1 MKFRRIDRRMTENYI
16 FRKFRCGL
24 SKKDTAELCF
34 KSVNTITKWDKGK
47 SIPPECRRLMRM
59 YKGLELSSIDKRWEG
74 WRIANGVLCNE
85 SGLSVV
91 PEQILTGYALIEISA
106 EDDRAMKLKII
117 KFARMFNNM

>member
-1 MKFRRIDRRMTENYI
+1 MTENYI